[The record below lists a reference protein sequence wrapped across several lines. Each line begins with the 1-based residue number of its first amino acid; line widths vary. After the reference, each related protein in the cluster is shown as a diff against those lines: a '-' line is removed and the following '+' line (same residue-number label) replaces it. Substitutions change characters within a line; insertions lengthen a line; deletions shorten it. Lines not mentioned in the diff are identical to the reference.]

1 MFSQQHQQALCS
13 RDILSP
19 TLSAFFDAT
28 SPLVFENL
36 LSPTTASKDEF
47 FSTLTT
53 TQQQQPPLYQQQ
65 QPQHL
70 LPSFPA
76 TLPAKLVVEDDEDFD
91 DASSTTSTSTTT
103 TSYVP
108 IRPANV
114 PLLQLPD
121 FLSNNKPWHTKQI
134 DRKWKLTFQDDSLIN
149 ASNTLNV
156 ELTSKTRCEE
166 PADQVPENLYSS
178 LKYQL
183 CQKITGTFCTLIKML
198 VVRVV
203 VVDSRS
209 LQEVK
214 KDNKPVIEGD
224 TETSLH
230 VKQDA
235 ATGERRLEAAIKVKF
250 NDVSYHHDNKLF
262 CFQVSYFHPSNLQ
275 RPVVVYRSAPFK
287 VLARKPSQGKKRK
300 ADSAFDQFNTKFDE
314 LLQCSKR
321 LKLDQRSHAL
331 DAIVKL
337 VHDMDPEYFGQ
348 ALAKATATNP
358 ATSLGQQPPTAA
370 D

>member
-1 MFSQQHQQALCS
+1 M
-13 RDILSP
+13 
-19 TLSAFFDAT
+19 
-28 SPLVFENL
+28 
-36 LSPTTASKDEF
+36 LSPTTTKDDF
-47 FSTLTT
+47 FSALA
-53 TQQQQPPLYQQQ
+53 QQPAQ
-65 QPQHL
+65 QPQQF
-70 LPSFPA
+70 LPQPVLPQPV
-76 TLPAKLVVEDDEDFD
+76 LPAKQQLSDDSSAPLVLAQQEGPL
-91 DASSTTSTSTTT
+91 ATSNF
-103 TSYVP
+103 VP

-114 PLLQLPD
+114 PLLQLPE
-121 FLSNNKPWHTKQI
+121 FLKPWHTKNV
-134 DRKWKLTFQDDSLIN
+134 DRKWKLTFQDESQIN
-149 ASNTLNV
+149 PQNTLNV
-156 ELTSKTRCEE
+156 DITSKTRCEN
-166 PADQVPENLYSS
+166 PSDQIPENLYSS

-235 ATGERRLEAAIKVKF
+235 VTGERRLEGAIKVKF

-262 CFQVSYFHPSNLQ
+262 CFNISYYHPSNLQ

-300 ADSAFDQFNTKFDE
+300 ADTAFDQFNAKFDE

-321 LKLDQRSHAL
+321 LKLDQRSKAL
-331 DAIVKL
+331 DSIVKM

-348 ALAKATATNP
+348 ALAKAKASTTV
-358 ATSLGQQPPTAA
+358 LGQQPPPAA